1 MKKKKKQ
8 LLTLV
13 VVLSALLSVWQV
25 GPINAEGPPPP
36 EPPQPG
42 SITAHKFHDGNGNGV
57 QDAGEEDLPGW
68 PMRIYRWDQSPVL
81 VAEGSTNDSGAVTF
95 DGLEPGRYKVW
106 EADQECWQPTTPG
119 GNHWNGGYY
128 QVVHLAEGK
137 SVTVQF
143 GNRDTCEPSPPPPP
157 ETCIDLEKTG
167 PETANPGET
176 ITYHFWVHNCGELVL
191 HGGAQV
197 YDPLFGDAPI
207 WDGDLEPGEIHEF
220 DMAYTLLDDH
230 CGNFTNN
237 AWAVGHP
244 PEYPEVRD
252 DDSWTVVV
260 ICEPQPNP
268 SIDVEKYVSVDDQAT
283 WHDADTPPG
292 PEAIAGSETVWF
304 RFVVTNDGDATLTG
318 VTLSDTDFNAEIASQ
333 CTVPTSLA
341 PGESFTCLIG
351 PFVAIEGQHM
361 NTGTTTG
368 NYEGQPYSDT
378 DRAKYFGTPPEP
390 QPGVI
395 IVEKQ
400 TDPDGSTQSFEFSP
414 SYGSNFSLADDETNN
429 SGPLTPGVYSV
440 SEINIPANWNLTSAT
455 CNDGSDPSAIGLGA
469 GETVKCTFTN
479 ILVDFGCTYTQGY
492 WKNHPEAWPVATLM
506 LGTVSYNQA
515 ELLSIFDQSVGGNG
529 LISLAHQLI
538 AAKLNA
544 ANGAFVPVGV
554 AAAIADAD
562 TLIDGLV
569 VPPIGT
575 GYLAPS
581 ATSTLTNDLD
591 QYNQGLYPGGPPHCD
606 GGCEDDC
613 DDGDPC
619 TIDTCVDGECVHTP
633 LEHAV
638 TLDNVIYDSG
648 TTTLQYIVT
657 SGCQPSISHWILEL
671 GECHVVLDAS
681 PDPWEAPFDDTGPF
695 GTGISGIKWDVD
707 FDDGETKIFQVTL
720 AGQWEIDN
728 VAWGIKA
735 GQEVSTGQVTGP
747 TCQPFTMP
755 LDAEEVSQETAPGP
769 VQRAAPAAAATA
781 AATTGLAGIAWLL
794 ARRKLLLP

>member
-128 QVVHLAEGK
+128 QVVHLAEGE

-143 GNRDTCEPSPPPPP
+143 GNVYTCEPSPPPPP

-378 DRAKYFGTPPEP
+378 DRAKYYGYFVAAPSIG
-390 QPGVI
+390 
-395 IVEKQ
+395 VEK
-400 TDPDGSTQSFEFSP
+400 TADPT
-414 SYGSNFSLADDETNN
+414 
-429 SGPLTPGVYSV
+429 SV
-440 SEINIPANWNLTSAT
+440 SEPGGSVTFDVVVNNTGDRIVTLTTLVDDIHGDLNGQGT
-455 CNDGSDPSAIGLGA
+455 CSLPQDIAIGGFYACAFSADVTGNA
-469 GETVKCTFTN
+469 GDSETDVVTASGN
-479 ILVDFGCTYTQGY
+479 DDDG
-492 WKNHPEAWPVATLM
+492 NPVSDDDDATV
-506 LGTVSYNQA
+506 TVTDSPSSIQVTKTADPDEVA
-515 ELLSIFDQSVGGNG
+515 EPG
-529 LISLAHQLI
+529 
-538 AAKLNA
+538 
-544 ANGAFVPVGV
+544 
-554 AAAIADAD
+554 
-562 TLIDGLV
+562 GLV
-569 VPPIGT
+569 NFTVRVNNHST
-575 GYLAPS
+575 VDS
-581 ATSTLTNDLD
+581 VTAT
-591 QYNQGLYPGGPPHCD
+591 
-606 GGCEDDC
+606 
-613 DDGDPC
+613 
-619 TIDTCVDGECVHTP
+619 
-633 LEHAV
+633 V
-638 TLDNVIYDSG
+638 T
-648 TTTLQYIVT
+648 
-657 SGCQPSISHWILEL
+657 H
-671 GECHVVLDAS
+671 
-681 PDPWEAPFDDTGPF
+681 
-695 GTGISGIKWDVD
+695 
-707 FDDGETKIFQVTL
+707 
-720 AGQWEIDN
+720 
-728 VAWGIKA
+728 
-735 GQEVSTGQVTGP
+735 
-747 TCQPFTMP
+747 
-755 LDAEEVSQETAPGP
+755 
-769 VQRAAPAAAATA
+769 
-781 AATTGLAGIAWLL
+781 
-794 ARRKLLLP
+794 